1 MDVNASADRFVIWWP
16 NTNLFSRLSIQTA
29 QDLITTLPERRWT
42 TENTQDKMIRVKTD
56 LQTVDKY
63 GKSITYSREHCG
75 YVSRMSTNGMSFIVN
90 ILHHKDMGRKGVKI
104 PVACG
109 RVTYSLANGI
119 TYWIHRRLEF
129 LKDYACV
136 NEDGQVVNIFRKGDK
151 SCFVRGFYP
160 GTTVLRVTSRDVED
174 SGLEMRVDISA
185 DAVKPETGYHA
196 EDRHFHRPNTDITY
210 RDGHHVEADMA
221 EPGSALAA
229 AYGKRVA
236 GGLLAGRGAC
246 QDRRSVRY
254 HHDPRALLRN
264 PGRLVKPGGSVVEE
278 RRWWRLHFH

>member
-1 MDVNASADRFVIWWP
+1 
-16 NTNLFSRLSIQTA
+16 
-29 QDLITTLPERRWT
+29 
-42 TENTQDKMIRVKTD
+42 
-56 LQTVDKY
+56 
-63 GKSITYSREHCG
+63 
-75 YVSRMSTNGMSFIVN
+75 
-90 ILHHKDMGRKGVKI
+90 MGRKGVKI

-151 SCFVRGFYP
+151 SCFIRGFYP
-160 GTTVLRVTSRDVED
+160 GTTVLRVASRDVED

-229 AYGKRVA
+229 AYENALPEVCWPDEVPVRTVDPYA
-236 GGLLAGRGAC
+236 TITIPEPYFVTQGG
-246 QDRRSVRY
+246 
-254 HHDPRALLRN
+254 
-264 PGRLVKPGGSVVEE
+264 
-278 RRWWRLHFH
+278 W

>member
-1 MDVNASADRFVIWWP
+1 
-16 NTNLFSRLSIQTA
+16 
-29 QDLITTLPERRWT
+29 
-42 TENTQDKMIRVKTD
+42 
-56 LQTVDKY
+56 
-63 GKSITYSREHCG
+63 
-75 YVSRMSTNGMSFIVN
+75 
-90 ILHHKDMGRKGVKI
+90 
-104 PVACG
+104 
-109 RVTYSLANGI
+109 
-119 TYWIHRRLEF
+119 LEF

-210 RDGHHVEADMA
+210 RDGHHVEADVA

-229 AYGKRVA
+229 AYENALPEVCWPDEVPVRTVDSYA
-236 GGLLAGRGAC
+236 TITIPEPYFVTQGG
-246 QDRRSVRY
+246 
-254 HHDPRALLRN
+254 
-264 PGRLVKPGGSVVEE
+264 
-278 RRWWRLHFH
+278 W